1 MTSVLVI
8 GGTGPSGPPLVE
20 RLLTAGFTVTIY
32 HTGGHEVAFSKP
44 VEHLHGDPR
53 DEADITAKFAGRR
66 WDITISTS
74 GRMRALAALLAGKTD
89 RFVGITGQPV
99 YLGASQPTP
108 KGALALPV
116 PEQAPRQYDAAGYTG
131 KVAAGED
138 QLMEQHRR
146 GDFEAVI
153 VRYPGVY
160 GPRGP
165 LSHEWSIVRR
175 IRDGRRAMILPHDGI
190 TCFQRGYVE
199 NLAHLVFLAATRPA
213 AAGEAFNAGD
223 ERVMTAKAVAEAIID
238 ELGADLELVGMPAPL
253 CRGAYPL
260 AEKSNLVLDLTKAR
274 TLLGYRDVVDVEAA
288 TRLTARWLMSPQARD
303 VQFSELFAGSMSYEV
318 EDRLIAA
325 WRAAEQT
332 FALAAEAPST
342 PTITTSEVLS

>member
-20 RLLTAGFTVTIY
+20 RLLTAGFAVTIY
-32 HTGGHEVAFSKP
+32 HTGGHEAAFSKP

-74 GRMRALAALLAGKTD
+74 GRMRALAALLAGKTA

-175 IRDGRRAMILPHDGI
+175 IRDGRRAMILPHD
-190 TCFQRGYVE
+190 
-199 NLAHLVFLAATRPA
+199 
-213 AAGEAFNAGD
+213 
-223 ERVMTAKAVAEAIID
+223 
-238 ELGADLELVGMPAPL
+238 
-253 CRGAYPL
+253 
-260 AEKSNLVLDLTKAR
+260 
-274 TLLGYRDVVDVEAA
+274 VVDVEAA
-288 TRLTARWLMSPQARD
+288 TRLTARWLMSPEARD
-303 VQFSELFAGSMSYEV
+303 VQFSELFAGSMTYET

-325 WRAAEQT
+325 WRAAEQA
-332 FALAAEAPST
+332 FVLAAEAVSK
-342 PTITTSEVLS
+342 PTTTTSEVLS

>member
-146 GDFEAVI
+146 GDFEAVMFFLDKATLEGFVKTI
-153 VRYPGVY
+153 DLPPARAIAAEPVLRRGHPGLYSGVAPESERPA
-160 GPRGP
+160 GEPAQA
-165 LSHEWSIVRR
+165 
-175 IRDGRRAMILPHDGI
+175 RRAARPGAVH
-190 TCFQRGYVE
+190 QR
-199 NLAHLVFLAATRPA
+199 
-213 AAGEAFNAGD
+213 
-223 ERVMTAKAVAEAIID
+223 
-238 ELGADLELVGMPAPL
+238 
-253 CRGAYPL
+253 
-260 AEKSNLVLDLTKAR
+260 
-274 TLLGYRDVVDVEAA
+274 
-288 TRLTARWLMSPQARD
+288 
-303 VQFSELFAGSMSYEV
+303 
-318 EDRLIAA
+318 
-325 WRAAEQT
+325 
-332 FALAAEAPST
+332 
-342 PTITTSEVLS
+342 